1 MFLHADDNVK
11 NKHNISNIL
20 IQYIH
25 RGNVKSNSIV
35 NEQGLHATSN
45 CIFHRDIFGLITL
58 DYINLEKK
66 SVWSKFK
73 NLTMFFPR
81 LKPIK

>member
-1 MFLHADDNVK
+1 MFLHADENVK

-20 IQYIH
+20 IQYFH
-25 RGNVKSNSIV
+25 REKVKSNSII

-45 CIFHRDIFGLITL
+45 CIFHRDIFVLITL
-58 DYINLEKK
+58 DYFNLEKK
-66 SVWSKFK
+66 VWSKFK
-73 NLTMFFPR
+73 KPTMVFPR